1 MRSIYYMAL
10 NDSETRVRKKRY
22 NKNVM
27 KKLQYCIYVLVSLK
41 DHEFYIGY
49 TTNLHERLTSHISG
63 NSKATEPR
71 RPFTLLFCEYY
82 LSKHDAARREK
93 YFKTTVGKK
102 TLRFILKESLAGVNH
117 T

>member
-1 MRSIYYMAL
+1 MIISKL
-10 NDSETRVRKKRY
+10 SEYGLIIWGTPH
-22 NKNVM
+22 
-27 KKLQYCIYVLVSLK
+27 C
-41 DHEFYIGY
+41 IGY

-102 TLRFILKESLAGVNH
+102 TLRFILKESLAEVNH